1 VVLAEKRPLA
11 VVGLSDMVVVDS
23 GDAVLVVPRARSQ
36 DVRQV
41 VEALKARKLDKYL

>member
-1 VVLAEKRPLA
+1 MGSEMCIR
-11 VVGLSDMVVVDS
+11 DRVDS